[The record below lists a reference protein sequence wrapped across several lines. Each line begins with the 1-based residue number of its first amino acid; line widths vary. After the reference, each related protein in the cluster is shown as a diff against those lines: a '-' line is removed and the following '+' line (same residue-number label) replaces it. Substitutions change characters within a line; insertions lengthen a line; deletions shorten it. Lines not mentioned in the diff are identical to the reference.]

1 MSLITNTI
9 DHTQGTVHHVG
20 MSLKKKTNFTYQGS
34 FPKARKLLKHSLAD
48 QKSIYPSARNHFSLF
63 SNLLNIIWYNW
74 YYTTV
79 FVARSSYHWPGF
91 LVDKRK
97 LRKSVFFSCFS
108 LIIVWMED
116 CMQII
121 WNQMSPIQTHLN
133 ILSEQRWCAVFNR
146 PHLVSKAPFNLSHLP
161 FALFC

>member
-1 MSLITNTI
+1 MLLKWPEYSSSIPRFYSPTSSKSVRMLMSLITNTI

-20 MSLKKKTNFTYQGS
+20 MGLKKKNYFTYQGS

-74 YYTTV
+74 CYATV

-91 LVDKRK
+91 LVDIRK
-97 LRKSVFFSCFS
+97 PRKSVIFFSALVSLLFEWKIVCKSYEIKCF
-108 LIIVWMED
+108 
-116 CMQII
+116 
-121 WNQMSPIQTHLN
+121 
-133 ILSEQRWCAVFNR
+133 CAV
-146 PHLVSKAPFNLSHLP
+146 VSYNTS
-161 FALFC
+161 